1 LFIVKKKKRDS
12 LLLQSELL
20 LGLDAQ
26 LVLEGSELI
35 QVLLVKS
42 IRASLDLQS
51 LENTDGSGVVINAS
65 GGLEG
70 SSNDGGRGNEIVA
83 EGVVQSTLELEDI
96 IDVVKELDEALSVVL
111 EGLLT
116 VLRRV
121 VAD

>member
-1 LFIVKKKKRDS
+1 MFIVKKKKRDS